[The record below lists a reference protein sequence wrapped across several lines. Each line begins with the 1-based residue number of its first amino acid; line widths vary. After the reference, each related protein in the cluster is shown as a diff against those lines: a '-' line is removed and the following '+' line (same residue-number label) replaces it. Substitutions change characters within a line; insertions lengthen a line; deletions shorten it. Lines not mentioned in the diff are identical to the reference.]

1 MLERILN
8 DFRASV
14 GTDIQQTSPVK
25 LSVSGQGV
33 LPSCFRTTDLA
44 ANSLLVAAKS
54 LAEFAN
60 VYGASFSKVD
70 VDQRLASLWF
80 AQSIYPAGWQ
90 LPPSWDEIAGDY
102 QTIDGWI
109 KLHTNATHHKNAVL
123 SVLGCKSHREDVKKA
138 VKQLCAEELET
149 AVLMAGGCAAEMR
162 SLESWK
168 AHPQGQSI
176 LMEPTVI
183 WKNHGSTGKLKLKS
197 RQQRPLEGIKV
208 LDLTRVIAGPVA
220 TRFLAGYGADIL
232 RIDPIDLWDDSAN
245 APEMTLGKRC
255 AGLDLNRQA
264 DHDTFVSLLSEAD
277 VFIHGYRPGA
287 LENLEFDEQRC
298 RQINGS
304 LIIVSLCAYGWSGPW
319 SNRRGFDSLVQMSSG
334 IAESGMRW
342 KNIDKPHPLPVQALD
357 HATGYFMAAA
367 VLHALKEKAESGTLL
382 SAKLSLAK
390 TADLLSNY
398 SAIDSNTALQEVNE
412 SDFSENIERTE
423 WGRARRLKF
432 PLNIEGCSAEWQYPA
447 AKLRTSTPMWTQ

>member
-8 DFRASV
+8 DFRTSNEI
-14 GTDIQQTSPVK
+14 DIQQTPQVK

-33 LPSCFRTTDLA
+33 LPSCFRATDLA
-44 ANSLLVAAKS
+44 TNSLLVAAKS

-60 VYGASFSKVD
+60 VSGASFTKVD

-80 AQSIYPAGWQ
+80 AQSMYPKGWQ
-90 LPPSWDEIAGDY
+90 LPPAWDEIAGDY

-109 KLHTNATHHKNAVL
+109 KLHTNATRHKKAVL
-123 SVLGCKSHREDVKKA
+123 SVLGCKSHREDVKK
-138 VKQLCAEELET
+138 VVRQLYAEELET

-162 SLESWK
+162 SLKSWK

-176 LMEPTVI
+176 SKEPTVN
-183 WKNHGSTGKLKLKS
+183 WENHGSTGKLMLKS
-197 RQQRPLEGIKV
+197 RQHKPLEGIKV

-232 RIDPIDLWDDSAN
+232 RIDPINLWDDSAN

-255 AGLDLNRQA
+255 AGLDLNKQA

-287 LENLEFDEQRC
+287 LENLGFDEQRC
-298 RQINGS
+298 RQINS
-304 LIIVSLCAYGWSGPW
+304 NLIVVSLCAYGWSGPW

-342 KNIDKPHPLPVQALD
+342 KNINKPHPLPVQALD

-367 VLHALKEKAESGTLL
+367 VLQALREKTESGTLL

-398 SAIDSNTALQEVNE
+398 SATDSYTALQEINE
-412 SDFSENIERTE
+412 SDFSENIEHTE
-423 WGRARRLKF
+423 WGLAKRLKF
-432 PLNIEGCSAEWQYPA
+432 PVDIEGCSVEWQYPA
-447 AKLRTSTPMWTQ
+447 AKLRTSTPKWTR